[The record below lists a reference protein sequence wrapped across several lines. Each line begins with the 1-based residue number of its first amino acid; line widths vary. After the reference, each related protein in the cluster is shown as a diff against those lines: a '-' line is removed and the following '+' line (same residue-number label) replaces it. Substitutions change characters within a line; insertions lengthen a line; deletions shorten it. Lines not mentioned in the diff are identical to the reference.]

1 MSFHFDDFQPHADG
15 VQDDTPA
22 LTACFEAVSR
32 AGGGVVVIPP
42 GSYHLAAASPI
53 PIPSGASVT
62 AYGAR
67 FLLPKQLGDGARL
80 VVFEGRDVVDFAWS
94 GGHFQG
100 ECFDPRRQANTWAPN
115 ANTRVFVIGAS
126 AGGTTGRLTFR
137 DIGSDHVAGSVV
149 HVAGLT
155 KAGSDSEVERFA
167 AHVTVENCVLL
178 DSGKFMWDYGYL
190 WQILVWPEDHTRTE
204 AALAE
209 QYFPA
214 ELIHGVARMADGDDR
229 VVLDAGAGQ
238 VPVSETDHPRE
249 AVCFFGDRLP
259 ANIVRGRKYYV
270 VESNPGQIKVAEQFG
285 GSPICF
291 EGSAGPNA
299 RLMHNL
305 FEAHLALYSPV
316 GAGPGK
322 GGVDLVGCRN
332 VRVSGCQLSA
342 LGDTMHI
349 QRSENIVFA
358 DNQIAGSRMGA
369 FFLAEYCRNASVV
382 GNIVDGT
389 NGSRVMSVE
398 KSSRD
403 VTIVGNTFRNGG
415 RGSWI
420 NQPTNFILQG
430 NVFVNNTTKC
440 ERDPRRGRR
449 SFETGGYETYPE
461 LYFTLH
467 EKDGRYGGV
476 IVRDNIFE
484 TGPECRDTIAFAK
497 NGSQLLVAGNIFK
510 GARRSVRVDPNC
522 TEVMI
527 RDNLGLPEEAK

>member
-1 MSFHFDDFQPHADG
+1 M
-15 VQDDTPA
+15 
-22 LTACFEAVSR
+22 
-32 AGGGVVVIPP
+32 
-42 GSYHLAAASPI
+42 
-53 PIPSGASVT
+53 
-62 AYGAR
+62 
-67 FLLPKQLGDGARL
+67 
-80 VVFEGRDVVDFAWS
+80 
-94 GGHFQG
+94 
-100 ECFDPRRQANTWAPN
+100 
-115 ANTRVFVIGAS
+115 
-126 AGGTTGRLTFR
+126 
-137 DIGSDHVAGSVV
+137 
-149 HVAGLT
+149 
-155 KAGSDSEVERFA
+155 
-167 AHVTVENCVLL
+167 
-178 DSGKFMWDYGYL
+178 
-190 WQILVWPEDHTRTE
+190 
-204 AALAE
+204 
-209 QYFPA
+209 
-214 ELIHGVARMADGDDR
+214 
-229 VVLDAGAGQ
+229 
-238 VPVSETDHPRE
+238 
-249 AVCFFGDRLP
+249 
-259 ANIVRGRKYYV
+259 
-270 VESNPGQIKVAEQFG
+270 VESNPGHIKVAEQFG
-285 GSPICF
+285 GPPIRF
-291 EGSAGPNA
+291 EGTAGPNA

-332 VRVSGCQLSA
+332 VRVSGCTLSA

-358 DNQIAGSRMGA
+358 NNQIAGSRMGA

-382 GNIVDGT
+382 GNTVDGT

-449 SFETGGYETYPE
+449 TFETGAYESYPE

-484 TGPECRDTIAFAK
+484 TGPECKDTIVFAK

-510 GARRSVRVDPNC
+510 GARRSVWIDPNC